1 MKTINAI
8 ALAILVAGFARESAA
23 QTVYLRQHDMLV
35 QAIRNGTA
43 DGVMT
48 GDTAE
53 LFKRQ
58 FKSDGHLLAHAEVIG
73 QFSRADCKRIQVV
86 YTKKEVITDKGPQD
100 LKMNM
105 KLNYCIDGKPPIG
118 LEAKQ

>member
-8 ALAILVAGFARESAA
+8 ALAILATGFARESSA
-23 QTVYLRQHDMLV
+23 QTIYLRQHDMLV
-35 QAIRNGTA
+35 QAIRNGSA

-53 LFKRQ
+53 LFKKQ
-58 FKSDGHLLAHAEVIG
+58 FKSDGQLLAHAEVIG
-73 QFSRADCKRIQVV
+73 QFNRADCKRIQVV

>member
-1 MKTINAI
+1 MKKHHAM
-8 ALAILVAGFARESAA
+8 ALALIAVGFTRESAA
-23 QTVYLRQHDMLV
+23 QTVYLRQHDLLV
-35 QAIRNGTA
+35 QAIRNGSA

-48 GDTAE
+48 GETAE

-58 FKSDGHLLAHAEVIG
+58 FKSDGQLLAHAEVIG
-73 QFSRADCKRIQVV
+73 QFNRGDCKRLQVV

-105 KLNYCIDGKPPIG
+105 KLNYCTDGKPPIG
-118 LEAKQ
+118 LETKQ